1 MFNMKNSMES
11 SQLPNPPPSPPPTQ
25 APYLSENRNAV
36 HAICFCP
43 SFKMCMCKLQN
54 ISVEIVKY
62 VFPKWKNIFVQFR
75 NVFPKWKNIFVSFRN
90 ILQHITILCKIYCS
104 QLHVNFLL
112 SDRI

>member
-1 MFNMKNSMES
+1 MKNSMES

-43 SFKMCMCKLQN
+43 SFKMCICKLQN

-62 VFPKWKNIFVQFR
+62 VCLN
-75 NVFPKWKNIFVSFRN
+75 
-90 ILQHITILCKIYCS
+90 CKCISQMEKYIYP
-104 QLHVNFLL
+104 
-112 SDRI
+112 I